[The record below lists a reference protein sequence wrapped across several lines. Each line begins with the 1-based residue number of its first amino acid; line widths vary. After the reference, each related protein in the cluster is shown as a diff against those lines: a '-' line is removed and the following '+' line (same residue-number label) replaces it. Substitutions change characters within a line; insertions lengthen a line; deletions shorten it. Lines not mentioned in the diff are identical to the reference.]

1 MVQDGKQIVDV
12 TVRRALPGCDET
24 SESWKGKPI
33 GLRASLSTWVKNTV
47 RSMEYPHL
55 WDEIVPFFLGRG
67 VGYYG

>member
-1 MVQDGKQIVDV
+1 MAQDGKQIVDV

-47 RSMEYPHL
+47 VSVEYPHL
-55 WDEIVPFFLGRG
+55 WDEIGPFFEGRG